1 LQKGKAGFGGAVRC
15 SGTEEA
21 RRALGSERDYCRY
34 EADEDKPKHVR
45 SERGKLRFCSYEARE
60 ERV

>member
-1 LQKGKAGFGGAVRC
+1 LQEGKAGFGGAVGC
-15 SGTEEA
+15 SGTEETG
-21 RRALGSERDYCRY
+21 RALRSERDYCRY

-45 SERGKLRFCSYEARE
+45 SERGKLRLCGYEARE